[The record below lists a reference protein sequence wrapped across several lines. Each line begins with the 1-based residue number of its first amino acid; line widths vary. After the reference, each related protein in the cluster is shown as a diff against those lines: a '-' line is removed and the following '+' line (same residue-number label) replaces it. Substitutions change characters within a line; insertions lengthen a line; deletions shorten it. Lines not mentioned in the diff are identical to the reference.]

1 MLFEKIRAII
11 SDQFD
16 IPEEDLTED
25 TSFLEI
31 DADEMDMIDLA
42 MTLEDEFRVEVPDE
56 ALEDF
61 ETLGDIVKF
70 LDA

>member
-11 SDQFD
+11 SEQFD

-25 TSFLEI
+25 TSFLEL

-56 ALEDF
+56 ALESF

>member
-56 ALEDF
+56 ALESF